1 MLYANES
8 WLKVLVDGMIK
19 SLTFVLE
26 GPAFLNRST
35 LSTLNFFFVNLDM
48 CFFECLLVDCNTNF
62 PEYFFQA
69 AVCSTEISVVIIQFE
84 LFL

>member
-1 MLYANES
+1 MPMKVGLSTGRWNEQEFEI
-8 WLKVLVDGMIK
+8 VLV
-19 SLTFVLE
+19 

>member
-1 MLYANES
+1 MPMKVGLSTGRWNEQEFEI
-8 WLKVLVDGMIK
+8 VLV
-19 SLTFVLE
+19 

-69 AVCSTEISVVIIQFE
+69 AVFSTEISVVIIQFE

>member
-1 MLYANES
+1 MPM
-8 WLKVLVDGMIK
+8 KVG
-19 SLTFVLE
+19 
-26 GPAFLNRST
+26 
-35 LSTLNFFFVNLDM
+35 LSTGRWNEQEFDLCLCRTCISEQINLIHFEFFFVNLDM